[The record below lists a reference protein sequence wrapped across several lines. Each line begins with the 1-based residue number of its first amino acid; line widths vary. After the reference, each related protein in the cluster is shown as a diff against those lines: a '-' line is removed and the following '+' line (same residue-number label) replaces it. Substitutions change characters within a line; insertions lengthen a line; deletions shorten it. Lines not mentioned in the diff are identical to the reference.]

1 MVLFGRKKKKSEVL
15 NISGAQLCELLEK
28 AALLA
33 KEDVEAHCYTTGP
46 EIIFEYNDTLH
57 FCGIK
62 YDKKRHRKEKR
73 ESFSSELMTVYVDER
88 YFDTI
93 DDLCG
98 NAVIDGRLLSEL
110 DEIVVA
116 PEYKELL

>member
-1 MVLFGRKKKKSEVL
+1 MVLFGRKSEVL

-28 AALLA
+28 AVLLA

-62 YDKKRHRKEKR
+62 YDKKRHWKEKR
-73 ESFSSELMTVYVDER
+73 KNFSSELMTLYVDEQH
-88 YFDTI
+88 FDTVN
-93 DDLCG
+93 DLCG
-98 NAVIDGRLLSEL
+98 TAVINRRLLSEL
-110 DEIVVA
+110 DGIVVA
-116 PEYKELL
+116 PEYKELLAL